1 MLAILL
7 MNVFAPLIDHYI
19 IEGNVTKRLNRIKI
33 KA

>member
-1 MLAILL
+1 